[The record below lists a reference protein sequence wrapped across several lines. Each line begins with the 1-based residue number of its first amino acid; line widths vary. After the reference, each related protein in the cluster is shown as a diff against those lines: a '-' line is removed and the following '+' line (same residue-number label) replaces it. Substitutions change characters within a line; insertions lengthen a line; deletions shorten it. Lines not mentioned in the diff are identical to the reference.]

1 MTLLFGLTG
10 ALQSQITIDRSPLAG
25 NLPTAIEPGAPLGSF
40 SLSNLDSIDP
50 YRGSLSVAIPLIR
63 VSGRGEAGYLIQAR
77 VSSSSWYVNKQL
89 LPNVD
94 GSGAIASYT
103 HTYQFSQ
110 DWGSDAVPLYSPG
123 RVFIKRQVGN
133 LTNTCGPGGPLEYQ
147 TTYAHVIFADA
158 DGTQHNLI
166 DGDSVNNVSCSSGYS
181 LERGS
186 NFYSIDGSGLKFVSD
201 SVIYDMN
208 HSSFY
213 DGGSDRQG
221 AQGYLYFPNGTVF
234 RVELG
239 RVRWIRDRNGNKTT
253 FTYRFVNI
261 PGVGLTETDQPET
274 ITDSIGRT
282 VSIEYDVDF
291 STYREDRLTYKGY
304 NNSTRTIYVR
314 KRPYKNSLLSGSPTT
329 ELFPNSGFGSPTP
342 NTASLAD
349 VPYQVVLPNSQFY
362 EVKYNPYGE
371 IERLSLPTGGRVDYS
386 HGAGLASPYFSNAG
400 GIASMSS
407 GQVNVPS
414 VGTFT
419 STEVGQY
426 CFVYRRLLWR
436 REYIDSGSTII
447 GVRSYSQP
455 TRRNSSTG
463 AYESVSTDPNR
474 THLVSVNEGLSGQ
487 KSDFYYQTKETY
499 PASSNS
505 AVLYLAVEFTTVTPP
520 VPSQE
525 GRILEQKDYDTNG
538 TSLLQTTN
546 NTWLTATR
554 GVFLSTADVTLGSK
568 KKRQS
573 FIYDSFGNTLTNT
586 FYDWV
591 ASGSTPNVVLK
602 TITNTYET
610 NTSYTNPPRHLTG
623 LLKSRQI
630 AGGGITSTVSFY
642 YDETSP
648 ALVDRGTVI
657 GHDYT
662 SHGGTMYVRG
672 NATRSEQIATFPGRA
687 NRTTTIKNE
696 FDTLGNV
703 VKFVSPRSANTTF
716 TYSDVS
722 GTSGCVPPSTSYA
735 FVTGISNPVS
745 HSWSYKYDFCTG
757 QIVEETDPNTS
768 KTALEYADNLD
779 RITKVTRAVG
789 HGTAEACTRF
799 VYDDTGRNITTYRAK
814 DAPCDD
820 AIWSAISY
828 DGLGRTTQTRKSDGQ
843 GTIYVDLQYDEFH
856 RVKQQTSPYRSGDTA
871 YWNYTTYDG
880 LGRTKTQVAPG
891 SATTSYTYTDN
902 VTRITDPASVWR
914 ESTVDGAG
922 RLIKVKEK
930 TNDETTYTY
939 NGLDNLLTVTQGAQT
954 RTFSYDSAGLLAQV
968 TNPESGTFTHFYDA
982 SGNVSQTNLPQGGS
996 VTYTYDLIERR
1007 TFSDYSDANTPD
1019 VTLTWDTSSKMRL
1032 YRSRAHTGATTVAQ
1046 TTFGSYD
1053 PLGRALT
1060 SSQDII
1066 GAASAFNF
1074 TYTYDRAG
1082 NLRTMGYPSGRSLT
1096 ITYTTGSLISALSGT
1111 KSSVTT
1117 NYLTSPSY
1125 TPFGALSQVTLANGL
1140 IERTDYLNGLPQVR
1154 QIRLGDSGNAT
1165 LRGDWQFRYCNY
1177 GASPFFR
1184 ADSCAG
1190 NNGNVLGQIH
1200 TISGAS
1206 FNQTYNY
1213 DDVNRLCTV
1222 RETSSTTPL
1231 APRACG
1237 DATGLSGD
1245 TWYQSY
1251 MFDRWGN
1258 MAVKATPGV
1267 TPHPLTVS
1275 LLSSYNTANN
1285 RLTGS
1290 NWAYDAAGN
1299 MTTHGGWTLA
1309 YDAAN
1314 RMKTSQPI
1322 GGSVTS
1328 YVYDADGR
1336 RVKKTTGSTST
1347 YFVYDAFGQLA
1358 AEYASTDPT
1367 GTTETHYLTTDHL
1380 GSTRLVTNQTGAVV
1394 SRHDYLPFG
1403 WELYSG
1409 LTGRTNGHGY
1419 LTSPEGVHTPTQRFT
1434 GKERDAETG
1443 LDYFLARYYSGAQGR
1458 FTSPDPVHILK
1469 QKLLD
1474 PQQWNMYAYVRNN
1487 PLRFRDPTGKY
1498 ICSGTEKECAAFEQ
1512 TRQQALN
1519 SKNADI
1525 RRAGLAYGDPGKRNG
1540 VTVGFADK
1548 ITSGKVDRGGT
1559 VQRTGTGIE
1568 ANPADPSKVQATLLV
1583 TIQKGQIGNLGT
1595 IAHEGSHVAD
1605 YQEFINSVNTGGIFD
1620 QRLNITHRATET
1632 RAYQLSIG
1640 ISLSGND
1647 PLNYGPCGVQRECKF
1662 TPGMMPAL
1670 RDQLIQDLLN
1680 DPRQGYKDLDSVLY
1694 PEPFFRNQ

>member
-1 MTLLFGLTG
+1 MIRISTSLIVGLIGLVG
-10 ALQSQITIDRSPLAG
+10 ALHSQMTIDRSPLAG
-25 NLPTAIEPGAPLGSF
+25 NLPVAIEPGAPLGSF
-40 SLSNLDSIDP
+40 ALSNLDSIDP
-50 YRGSLSVAIPLIR
+50 YRGSLGVSIPLIR
-63 VSGRGEAGYLIQAR
+63 IDGRGEAGYLIKAR
-77 VSSSSWYVNKQL
+77 VSSNSWYIRKQL

-103 HTYQFSQ
+103 HAYQFSQ
-110 DWGSDAVPLYSPG
+110 DWDADSAPLYSPG
-123 RVFIKRQVGN
+123 RVLIKRQVEN

-147 TTYAHVIFADA
+147 STYSHVIFIDA

-166 DGDSVNNVSCSSGYS
+166 NGDSINTVSCSLPYS
-181 LERGS
+181 LERGA

-201 SVIYDMN
+201 SVIHDMN
-208 HSSFY
+208 QAALY
-213 DGGSDRQG
+213 DGGADREG
-221 AQGYLYFPNGTVF
+221 ADGYLYFPNGTVY
-234 RVELG
+234 RVSLG
-239 RVRWIRDRNGNKTT
+239 RIRWIRDRNGNKTT
-253 FTYRFVNI
+253 IAYRFVNI
-261 PGVGLTETDQPET
+261 PIIGFTETDQPET

-291 STYREDRLTYKGY
+291 GSYREDRLSYKGY
-304 NNSTRTIYVR
+304 NNATRTIYVR
-314 KRPYKNSLLSGSPTT
+314 KRPYKDSLLSGSPTT
-329 ELFPNSGFGSPTP
+329 VLFPGSGFGSPTP
-342 NTASLAD
+342 NTASILD
-349 VPYQVVLPNSQFY
+349 VPYQVVLPNGQSY
-362 EVKYNPYGE
+362 EMKYNPYGE
-371 IERLSLPTGGRVDYS
+371 IERLGLPTGGRIDYS
-386 HGAGLASPYFSNAG
+386 HGAGLATPYFSIGG
-400 GIASMSS
+400 GIATLSS
-407 GQVNVPS
+407 GQVNIPS
-414 VGTFT
+414 VGTFS
-419 STEVGQY
+419 STVAGPY
-426 CFVYRRLLWR
+426 AFVYRRLLWR
-436 REYIDSGSTII
+436 REYADGGSTIV

-463 AYESVSTDPNR
+463 AYESVSADPNR
-474 THLVSVNEGLSGQ
+474 TNLVSVNEGFSSQ
-487 KSDFYYQTKETY
+487 RTDSYYQAKETG
-499 PASSNS
+499 PATFNS
-505 AVLYLAVEFTTVTPP
+505 AVFSVSAEFTAVTPP
-520 VPSQE
+520 VPTQE
-525 GRILEQKDYDTNG
+525 GRILEERHYDLNG
-538 TSLLQTTN
+538 STLLQTVN
-546 NTWLTATR
+546 NTWITVAR
-554 GVFLSTADVTLGSK
+554 GVFLATADVTLGSK

-573 FIYDSFGNTLTNT
+573 FTYDSFGNTLTNT

-602 TITNTYET
+602 TISNTYET
-610 NTSYTNPPRHLTG
+610 SANYTNPPRHLTG
-623 LLKSRQI
+623 LVKSRQI
-630 AGGGITSTVSFY
+630 AGGGITSTVNFY

-648 ALVDRGTVI
+648 ALLDRGAVI
-657 GHDYT
+657 GHDNS
-662 SHGGTMYVRG
+662 SHGGAMYIRG

-687 NRTTTIKNE
+687 NRTTTVKNE

-703 VKFVSPRSANTTF
+703 VKFVSPRGAYTTF
-716 TYSDVS
+716 AYNDSS
-722 GTSGCVPPSTSYA
+722 GVAGCVPPSASYA
-735 FVTGISNPVS
+735 FVSGISNPVS
-745 HSWSYKYDFCTG
+745 HAWAYKYDFCTG
-757 QIVEETDPNTS
+757 QIVEETDPNIS
-768 KTALEYADNLD
+768 KTALEYSDNLD
-779 RITKVTRAVG
+779 RITKLTRAVG
-789 HGTAEACTRF
+789 HASAEARTRF
-799 VYDDTGRNITTYRAK
+799 VYDDFGRTITTYRSK
-814 DAPCDD
+814 DTLTDD
-820 AIWSAISY
+820 ALWSAVSY
-828 DGLGRTTQTRKSDGQ
+828 DGLGRTTQARKSDGQ
-843 GTIYVDLQYDEFH
+843 GTIYVDTQYDEFH
-856 RVKQQTSPYRSGDTA
+856 RVKQQSSPYRGGDA
-871 YWNYTTYDG
+871 VYWNYTSYDG

-891 SATTSYTYTDN
+891 SATTTYTYTDN

-930 TNDETTYTY
+930 TNDETSYAY

-954 RTFSYDSAGLLAQV
+954 RAFSYDTAGLLTEAA
-968 TNPESGTFTHFYDA
+968 NPESGTLTYFYDA
-982 SGNVSQTNLPQGGS
+982 SGNLSQTNLPQGGS
-996 VTYTYDLIERR
+996 VTYTYDFIERR

-1019 VTLTWDTSSKMRL
+1019 VTLTWDTSSKIRL

-1060 SSQDII
+1060 SSQEIT

-1074 TYTYDRAG
+1074 TYSYDHAG
-1082 NLRTMGYPSGRSLT
+1082 NLRTMGYPSGRSLN

-1125 TPFGALSQVTLANGL
+1125 TPFGALSQVSLANGL
-1140 IERTDYLNGLPQVR
+1140 IERTGYLNGLPQVR

-1177 GASPFFR
+1177 GANPYFR
-1184 ADSCAG
+1184 ADSCSA

-1231 APRACG
+1231 APRACD

-1314 RMKTSQPI
+1314 RMKTSQPG

-1336 RVKKTTGSTST
+1336 RVKKTTGSAST
-1347 YFVYDAFGQLA
+1347 YFIYDAFGELA
-1358 AEYASTDPT
+1358 AEYVSTDPT
-1367 GTTETHYLTTDHL
+1367 GSAETHYLTTDHL

-1443 LDYFLARYYSGAQGR
+1443 LDYFGARYLSGVQGR
-1458 FTSPDPVHILK
+1458 FTSPDAPFADQNAK
-1469 QKLLD
+1469 D
-1474 PQQWNMYAYVRNN
+1474 PQSWNLYTYGRNN
-1487 PLRFRDPTGKY
+1487 PLRYTDPTGR
-1498 ICSGTEKECAAFEQ
+1498 CVVDGETHNWLWCAAHSVGLTQTVKEQ
-1512 TRQQALN
+1512 ADTARQALAQMHGFTIGGRTPAEIAKGGTN
-1519 SKNADI
+1519 QQVIAAN
-1525 RRAGLAYGDPGKRNG
+1525 RAATEFLVGEAMKSLAPCPPDFLCG
-1540 VTVGFADK
+1540 VVPMIGGRPVF
-1548 ITSGKVDRGGT
+1548 RGGT
-1559 VQRTGTGIE
+1559 SLAARPGIDVKVGMDGLVRPGRGISVSLEAKGLERFGGARQVASMPDELELVQRG
-1568 ANPADPSKVQATLLV
+1568 ANPNHYEIAPKAPMTLE
-1583 TIQKGQIGNLGT
+1583 KF
-1595 IAHEGSHVAD
+1595 
-1605 YQEFINSVNTGGIFD
+1605 QE
-1620 QRLNITHRATET
+1620 
-1632 RAYQLSIG
+1632 
-1640 ISLSGND
+1640 
-1647 PLNYGPCGVQRECKF
+1647 
-1662 TPGMMPAL
+1662 
-1670 RDQLIQDLLN
+1670 LLK
-1680 DPRQGYKDLDSVLY
+1680 QVVLK
-1694 PEPFFRNQ
+1694 E